1 MGWHIKGIWVLVI
14 FLIVQPALAETTYFF
29 EVAESGETTVKVELT
44 ESRLLTLPPDV
55 KEPDVQGGTF
65 EKRENGIYVSTNNTA
80 TITYTSSYQTKKEA
94 GVWYFE
100 TNVKADQIK
109 LVLPQAVH
117 VVQTIPKA
125 AITKEDTWQ
134 LEWNNI
140 TADVSV
146 SYVRVNQAEISQNV
160 IRLKPVH
167 IPGQLIILIILLA
180 TGTAYFL
187 LRKRKTERL
196 PKMSE
201 GQLNIMR
208 AVNPNEATILK
219 IILKNNGQVKRNILE
234 KESQLSKSSLAS
246 ALKNLEHKNIVAID
260 RAFFVHYIS
269 LTQWFKEL

>member
-1 MGWHIKGIWVLVI
+1 MGWRFKGIWVLVI

-29 EVAESGETTVKVELT
+29 QVSENGETTVNIKLT
-44 ESRLLTLPPDV
+44 EPKLLLLPPDV

-65 EKRENGIYVSTNNTA
+65 EKRENGIYASTNNTA

-94 GVWYFE
+94 GIWYFE
-100 TNVKADQIK
+100 TNIDADKIT

-117 VVQTIPKA
+117 VVQAIPKA
-125 AITKEDTWQ
+125 TVTKEDTWQ

-140 TADVSV
+140 TANISV
-146 SYVRVNQAEISQNV
+146 SYVRVNQAEASQN
-160 IRLKPVH
+160 IIKFKPV
-167 IPGQLIILIILLA
+167 QLPNPFIILIILIATLA
-180 TGTAYFL
+180 AYFL
-187 LRKRKTERL
+187 FRKRKTERL

-201 GQLNIMR
+201 SQLNIMR
-208 AVNPNEATILK
+208 AVNLNEAMILK
-219 IILKNNGQVKRNILE
+219 IILKHNGQVKRNMLE

-246 ALKNLEHKNIVAID
+246 ALKNLEHKNIVSID